1 MGKHYKPRKNQR
13 IFYILDKDCETVL
26 KTLTASQLAEL
37 LAELLGIRREHLDI
51 YLVTNPTFRGYP
63 IAE

>member
-1 MGKHYKPRKNQR
+1 MGKHYKPRKDQR
-13 IFYILDKDCETVL
+13 IFYILDKHCETVL

-37 LAELLGIRREHLDI
+37 LGIRREHLDS
-51 YLVTNPTFRGYP
+51 YLVANPTFRGYP

>member
-26 KTLTASQLAEL
+26 KTLTASQFT
-37 LAELLGIRREHLDI
+37 ELLGIKREYLDI
-51 YLVTNPTFRGYP
+51 YLAKNPTFRGYP
-63 IAE
+63 IAEE

>member
-26 KTLTASQLAEL
+26 KTLTASQLAEI
-37 LAELLGIRREHLDI
+37 LGIKREYLDI
-51 YLVTNPTFRGYP
+51 YLAKDPTFRGYP
-63 IAE
+63 IAEE

>member
-37 LAELLGIRREHLDI
+37 LGIKREYLDI
-51 YLVTNPTFRGYP
+51 YLAKNSTFRGYP
-63 IAE
+63 IAEE

>member
-13 IFYILDKDCETVL
+13 ISYILDKDCETVL

-37 LAELLGIRREHLDI
+37 LGIKREYLDI
-51 YLVTNPTFRGYP
+51 YLAKNPTFRGYP
-63 IAE
+63 IAEE

>member
-1 MGKHYKPRKNQR
+1 MGKHTKPRKNQR

-37 LAELLGIRREHLDI
+37 LGIRRENLDI
-51 YLVTNPTFRGYP
+51 YLVTNPTFRGCP
-63 IAE
+63 IAEE

>member
-1 MGKHYKPRKNQR
+1 MGKNNNPRKNQR

-37 LAELLGIRREHLDI
+37 LGIKREHLDI
-51 YLVTNPTFRGYP
+51 YLVTNPTYNGLP
-63 IAE
+63 IAEE

>member
-37 LAELLGIRREHLDI
+37 LEIKRE
-51 YLVTNPTFRGYP
+51 YP
-63 IAE
+63 IAEE